1 MDTFRQLADYQM
13 DVLKEIGNIGAGH
26 AATALSTLLDK
37 PVDMLVPKVMV
48 LPFEEIPE
56 IVGGAEEVVLAIFLR
71 VVGDAPGNM
80 FFILNLESAKRM
92 LFSLIGMELSDSG
105 EYTELE
111 ISALNEIG
119 NILAGSYLSSL
130 ADFTR
135 LSMSPTV
142 PSLAIDMAGAILSYG
157 LLQFGEMGDQALL
170 IDTKFLEGNEE
181 VQGNF
186 FLIPDPESFGKL
198 FAALGVEAHESTDD
212 H

>member
-1 MDTFRQLADYQM
+1 MDTFRQLADYQL